1 MARPKIMHKM
11 RRTIVQLDEKDFK
24 KLIKVLK
31 QENISIA
38 QFFRNAVAV
47 KFNENKD
54 GISPIKS

>member
-1 MARPKIMHKM
+1 MARPKIMNKM

-24 KLIKVLK
+24 KLTKVLK

-54 GISPIKS
+54 GNSHN

>member
-1 MARPKIMHKM
+1 MARPKIMNKM

-31 QENISIA
+31 QENVSIA

-54 GISPIKS
+54 GNSHN

>member
-1 MARPKIMHKM
+1 MARPKIMNKM

-31 QENISIA
+31 QENVSIA

-47 KFNENKD
+47 KFNENMD
-54 GISPIKS
+54 GTTQK

>member
-1 MARPKIMHKM
+1 MARPKIMNKM

-31 QENISIA
+31 QENVSIA

-54 GISPIKS
+54 GTTQN

>member
-1 MARPKIMHKM
+1 MARPKIMNKM

-54 GISPIKS
+54 GN

>member
-1 MARPKIMHKM
+1 MARPKIMNKM

-31 QENISIA
+31 QENVSIA

-47 KFNENKD
+47 KFNENRD
-54 GISPIKS
+54 GTTQN

>member
-1 MARPKIMHKM
+1 MARPKIMNKM

-24 KLIKVLK
+24 KLTKVLK

-47 KFNENKD
+47 KFNEDKA
-54 GISPIKS
+54 

>member
-1 MARPKIMHKM
+1 MARPKIMQKM

-31 QENISIA
+31 QENVSIA

-54 GISPIKS
+54 GTTQN

>member
-1 MARPKIMHKM
+1 MARPKIMNKM

-47 KFNENKD
+47 KFNENTD
-54 GISPIKS
+54 GTTQK